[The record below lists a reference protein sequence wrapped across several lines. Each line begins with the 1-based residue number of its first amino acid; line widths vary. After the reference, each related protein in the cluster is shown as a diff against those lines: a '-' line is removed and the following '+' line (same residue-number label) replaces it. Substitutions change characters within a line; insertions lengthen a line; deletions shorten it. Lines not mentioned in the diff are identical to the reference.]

1 MRHLPVLSGLLGA
14 TGRVSNRRRWI
25 KVIVVGLLAAAT
37 GLYSIES
44 ARQTRQQQAAAGLV
58 EARARAIAKAK
69 AIALARA
76 KSAAAAQPKTL
87 VTSGRVVP
95 STQAADLFAPHSWYV
110 APPPP
115 PPAAEEPPPAPTA
128 PPLPYTYVGSYAPSG
143 ERATYFLAR
152 GDRVVDA
159 HVGDKLD
166 GSLLFEKVEGGQLV
180 FNYLP
185 LNIRQTLPAGVVQ

>member
-1 MRHLPVLSGLLGA
+1 MRSLPVLTALLRSSGA
-14 TGRVSNRRRWI
+14 ANNRRRWI
-25 KVIVVGLLAAAT
+25 ILIVVGLLAVAA
-37 GLYSIES
+37 GLYVVES
-44 ARQTRQQQAAAGLV
+44 ARQSRQQQAAAGLV

-69 AIALARA
+69 ALALARA
-76 KSAAAAQPKTL
+76 KSAVAAAPKTL
-87 VTSGRVVP
+87 LANGRVVP

-115 PPAAEEPPPAPTA
+115 PPAAEEAPAAPTA

>member
-1 MRHLPVLSGLLGA
+1 MSPLPVLSAPLGSSA
-14 TGRVSNRRRWI
+14 AKNPRRRWMI
-25 KVIVVGLLAAAT
+25 VVVVGLLAVAAA
-37 GLYSIES
+37 LYTVES
-44 ARQTRQQQAAAGLV
+44 ARQARQQQAAAGLV

-69 AIALARA
+69 ALAHAKAAPAVQPHTLIAN
-76 KSAAAAQPKTL
+76 
-87 VTSGRVVP
+87 GRVVP
-95 STQAADLFAPHSWYV
+95 STQSSHLFAPHSWYV

-115 PPAAEEPPPAPTA
+115 PPVAEEAPPAPTA

-159 HVGDKLD
+159 HVGDKLE

>member
-1 MRHLPVLSGLLGA
+1 MSVLQRLTGQGQTPGRRKAILLILVALVLTIVAVYYTAPRQPTAQSAQAGL
-14 TGRVSNRRRWI
+14 
-25 KVIVVGLLAAAT
+25 
-37 GLYSIES
+37 
-44 ARQTRQQQAAAGLV
+44 QAARV
-58 EARARAIAKAK
+58 RAQAKAK
-69 AIALARA
+69 ALARS
-76 KSAAAAQPKTL
+76 KAAVVAPKTL
-87 VTSGRVVP
+87 ITAGRVVP

-115 PPAAEEPPPAPTA
+115 AAAAEEAPAAPTA
-128 PPLPYTYVGSYAPSG
+128 PPLPYTYVGSYAPAG

-166 GSLLFEKVEGGQLV
+166 GSLLFEKIEGGQLV

-185 LNIRQTLPAGVVQ
+185 LNIRQTLPTGVVQ